1 MGIPLGFFPSVT
13 LTINGF
19 AGGLASVVSAIS
31 AYEAR
36 GQFEAEQRR
45 KEQQGVERTTDTFHY
60 TRLRRMKKWCIDTS
74 SISSLSQEEKGKH
87 YYIFGLSTYQ
97 ERRRSR
103 GLRIQI

>member
-45 KEQQGVERTTDTFHY
+45 KEQQGSQ
-60 TRLRRMKKWCIDTS
+60 KK
-74 SISSLSQEEKGKH
+74 E
-87 YYIFGLSTYQ
+87 
-97 ERRRSR
+97 
-103 GLRIQI
+103 